1 MHKYYSTLHETSVAK
16 HQVLWHNSNIYICT
30 GEHDDNIIF
39 LHEIDWKI
47 KMNNRHMS
55 LMLLATL
62 KIVSCLKNYY
72 YHNDDNKDIVKL
84 LCLPTSLYKHVLDEF
99 EYQLQLQFDIC
110 IEPTINYK
118 YPNEF

>member
-1 MHKYYSTLHETSVAK
+1 
-16 HQVLWHNSNIYICT
+16 
-30 GEHDDNIIF
+30 
-39 LHEIDWKI
+39 
-47 KMNNRHMS
+47 MNHRHMS

-72 YHNDDNKDIVKL
+72 YHNKDNKDIVKL
-84 LCLPTSLYKHVLDEF
+84 LCLPTLFYKHVLTEF

-110 IEPTINYK
+110 IEPTINNK

>member
-16 HQVLWHNSNIYICT
+16 HEVLWHNSNIYIST

-39 LHEIDWKI
+39 LHETDWKI

-84 LCLPTSLYKHVLDEF
+84 LFTHITL
-99 EYQLQLQFDIC
+99 
-110 IEPTINYK
+110 
-118 YPNEF
+118 